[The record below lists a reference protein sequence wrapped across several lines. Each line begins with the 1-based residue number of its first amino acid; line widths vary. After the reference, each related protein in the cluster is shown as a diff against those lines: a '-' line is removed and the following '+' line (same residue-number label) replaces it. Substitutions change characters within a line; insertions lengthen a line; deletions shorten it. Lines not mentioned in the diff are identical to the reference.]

1 LKKNISNSST
11 SLFPCKLDEAFEKKL
26 SLLSDELLKNW
37 GERQLS
43 VLELD
48 DRIATAAE
56 KAPTDDNLIKLLRES
71 LSDVKK
77 EYEKVL
83 IHEEEKVREAG
94 GLHVFGTERHE
105 SRRVDNQL
113 RGRAGRQGDLW
124 STRFFLS
131 LDDNL
136 LSILKEIKIQTRKL
150 ALALKVK
157 GLLNIQFAIKK
168 DEIFVIEVN
177 PRASRT
183 VPFVSKANGIPLA
196 KIASRVMAG
205 EKLSRYKLKYKT
217 NKRFAVKEAV
227 FPFNKFPD
235 SDLLLGPEMKSTGEV
250 MGFDDDFGI
259 AIAKSQIAASNS
271 LPTKGMAFLS
281 VKDSHKQEIIGIAQR
296 LIKLGFTLSATSGT
310 AEILIKNGMK
320 CRKIN
325 KVSSGKP
332 HIVDVLNSKKIALV
346 INTGGGNSESRIN
359 DAVAL
364 RRGTLA
370 NKIKNNEVFLDDKKQ
385 FSRIKYEKFLLENN
399 ITAPDFEIRFR
410 NEELK
415 KKLFAYV
422 GGGIKS
428 PYFLN
433 NKIYINKNK
442 EVEVKYLDLDTVY
455 NTETPETEI
464 EQFIKDN
471 EENLKEEVI
480 DFSYAK
486 ITPSNLIDS
495 DEFNNEFFKKIDE
508 IENSILNDSSI
519 EDIRKIYDLK
529 IEYLSNYNNEDKNN
543 EIFKEIYEKRNDE
556 KIQLLDKNDYYLLFE
571 VTKINKVLP
580 SKSEIKFIER
590 VKENL
595 ILKKKYEYNKDLF
608 QKIQDKKFN
617 NDEFV
622 KISKNGENL
631 LNETIK
637 SLDDNSIFDKDSVS
651 LIYSLPENSFVLL
664 TNDNNKIF
672 LAKVNK
678 IYTKNLPKN
687 DIENSEYLE
696 ISNNKI
702 VEEIYSSYDLAL
714 SKKYKVKVFQ
724 NTLDRIKN
732 NFK

>member
-1 LKKNISNSST
+1 MLNTLRNFSKTKLAGILIGIIIIPFVFWGMGSVFSGGNTNNIAKINNETIST
-11 SLFPCKLDEAFEKKL
+11 Q
-26 SLLSDELLKNW
+26 ELLNYINQTRMDNEYIKENIDNK
-37 GERQLS
+37 
-43 VLELD
+43 V
-48 DRIATAAE
+48 IE
-56 KAPTDDNLIKLLRES
+56 KIVSSIVSIKLL
-71 LSDVKK
+71 DM
-77 EYEKVL
+77 
-83 IHEEEKVREAG
+83 
-94 GLHVFGTERHE
+94 
-105 SRRVDNQL
+105 
-113 RGRAGRQGDLW
+113 
-124 STRFFLS
+124 
-131 LDDNL
+131 
-136 LSILKEIKIQTRKL
+136 EIND
-150 ALALKVK
+150 
-157 GLLNIQFAIKK
+157 LNIMITDK
-168 DEIFVIEVN
+168 
-177 PRASRT
+177 
-183 VPFVSKANGIPLA
+183 
-196 KIASRVMAG
+196 
-205 EKLSRYKLKYKT
+205 
-217 NKRFAVKEAV
+217 
-227 FPFNKFPD
+227 
-235 SDLLLGPEMKSTGEV
+235 
-250 MGFDDDFGI
+250 
-259 AIAKSQIAASNS
+259 
-271 LPTKGMAFLS
+271 
-281 VKDSHKQEIIGIAQR
+281 
-296 LIKLGFTLSATSGT
+296 
-310 AEILIKNGMK
+310 
-320 CRKIN
+320 
-325 KVSSGKP
+325 
-332 HIVDVLNSKKIALV
+332 
-346 INTGGGNSESRIN
+346 
-359 DAVAL
+359 
-364 RRGTLA
+364 TLA

-442 EVEVKYLDLDTVY
+442 EVEVKYLNLDTVY
-455 NTETPETEI
+455 NTETPDTEI

-687 DIENSEYLE
+687 DIENSEYIE

>member
-1 LKKNISNSST
+1 MLNTLRNFSKTKLAGILIGIIIIPFVFWGMGSVFSGGNTNNIAKINNETIST
-11 SLFPCKLDEAFEKKL
+11 Q
-26 SLLSDELLKNW
+26 ELLNYINQTRMDNEYIKENIDNK
-37 GERQLS
+37 
-43 VLELD
+43 V
-48 DRIATAAE
+48 IE
-56 KAPTDDNLIKLLRES
+56 KIVSSIVSIKLL
-71 LSDVKK
+71 DM
-77 EYEKVL
+77 
-83 IHEEEKVREAG
+83 
-94 GLHVFGTERHE
+94 
-105 SRRVDNQL
+105 
-113 RGRAGRQGDLW
+113 
-124 STRFFLS
+124 
-131 LDDNL
+131 
-136 LSILKEIKIQTRKL
+136 EIND
-150 ALALKVK
+150 
-157 GLLNIQFAIKK
+157 LNIMITDK
-168 DEIFVIEVN
+168 
-177 PRASRT
+177 
-183 VPFVSKANGIPLA
+183 
-196 KIASRVMAG
+196 
-205 EKLSRYKLKYKT
+205 
-217 NKRFAVKEAV
+217 
-227 FPFNKFPD
+227 
-235 SDLLLGPEMKSTGEV
+235 
-250 MGFDDDFGI
+250 
-259 AIAKSQIAASNS
+259 
-271 LPTKGMAFLS
+271 
-281 VKDSHKQEIIGIAQR
+281 
-296 LIKLGFTLSATSGT
+296 
-310 AEILIKNGMK
+310 
-320 CRKIN
+320 
-325 KVSSGKP
+325 
-332 HIVDVLNSKKIALV
+332 
-346 INTGGGNSESRIN
+346 
-359 DAVAL
+359 
-364 RRGTLA
+364 TLA
-370 NKIKNNEVFLDDKKQ
+370 NKIKNNEVFLDDKNQ

-442 EVEVKYLDLDTVY
+442 EVKIKYLDLDTVY

-617 NDEFV
+617 NDEFI

>member
-1 LKKNISNSST
+1 MLNTLRNFSKTKLAGILIGIIIIPFVFWGMGSVFSGGNTNNIAKINNETIST
-11 SLFPCKLDEAFEKKL
+11 Q
-26 SLLSDELLKNW
+26 ELLNYINQTRMDNEYIKENIDNK
-37 GERQLS
+37 
-43 VLELD
+43 V
-48 DRIATAAE
+48 IE
-56 KAPTDDNLIKLLRES
+56 KIVSSIVSIKLL
-71 LSDVKK
+71 DM
-77 EYEKVL
+77 
-83 IHEEEKVREAG
+83 
-94 GLHVFGTERHE
+94 
-105 SRRVDNQL
+105 
-113 RGRAGRQGDLW
+113 
-124 STRFFLS
+124 
-131 LDDNL
+131 
-136 LSILKEIKIQTRKL
+136 EIND
-150 ALALKVK
+150 
-157 GLLNIQFAIKK
+157 LNIMITDK
-168 DEIFVIEVN
+168 
-177 PRASRT
+177 
-183 VPFVSKANGIPLA
+183 
-196 KIASRVMAG
+196 
-205 EKLSRYKLKYKT
+205 
-217 NKRFAVKEAV
+217 
-227 FPFNKFPD
+227 
-235 SDLLLGPEMKSTGEV
+235 
-250 MGFDDDFGI
+250 
-259 AIAKSQIAASNS
+259 
-271 LPTKGMAFLS
+271 
-281 VKDSHKQEIIGIAQR
+281 
-296 LIKLGFTLSATSGT
+296 
-310 AEILIKNGMK
+310 
-320 CRKIN
+320 
-325 KVSSGKP
+325 
-332 HIVDVLNSKKIALV
+332 
-346 INTGGGNSESRIN
+346 
-359 DAVAL
+359 
-364 RRGTLA
+364 TLA
-370 NKIKNNEVFLDDKKQ
+370 NKIKNNEVFLDDKKK

-442 EVEVKYLDLDTVY
+442 EVEIKYLDLDTVY

-486 ITPSNLIDS
+486 ITPLSLIDS

>member
-1 LKKNISNSST
+1 MLNTLRNFSKTKLAGILIGIIIIPFVFWGMGSVFSGGNTNNIAKINNETIST
-11 SLFPCKLDEAFEKKL
+11 Q
-26 SLLSDELLKNW
+26 ELLNYINQTRMDNEYIKENIDNK
-37 GERQLS
+37 
-43 VLELD
+43 V
-48 DRIATAAE
+48 IE
-56 KAPTDDNLIKLLRES
+56 KIVSSIVSIKLL
-71 LSDVKK
+71 DM
-77 EYEKVL
+77 
-83 IHEEEKVREAG
+83 
-94 GLHVFGTERHE
+94 
-105 SRRVDNQL
+105 
-113 RGRAGRQGDLW
+113 
-124 STRFFLS
+124 
-131 LDDNL
+131 
-136 LSILKEIKIQTRKL
+136 EIND
-150 ALALKVK
+150 
-157 GLLNIQFAIKK
+157 LNIMITDK
-168 DEIFVIEVN
+168 
-177 PRASRT
+177 
-183 VPFVSKANGIPLA
+183 
-196 KIASRVMAG
+196 
-205 EKLSRYKLKYKT
+205 
-217 NKRFAVKEAV
+217 
-227 FPFNKFPD
+227 
-235 SDLLLGPEMKSTGEV
+235 
-250 MGFDDDFGI
+250 
-259 AIAKSQIAASNS
+259 
-271 LPTKGMAFLS
+271 
-281 VKDSHKQEIIGIAQR
+281 
-296 LIKLGFTLSATSGT
+296 
-310 AEILIKNGMK
+310 
-320 CRKIN
+320 
-325 KVSSGKP
+325 
-332 HIVDVLNSKKIALV
+332 
-346 INTGGGNSESRIN
+346 
-359 DAVAL
+359 
-364 RRGTLA
+364 TLA

-442 EVEVKYLDLDTVY
+442 EVEIKYLDLDTVY

-529 IEYLSNYNNEDKNN
+529 IEYLSNYNNQDKNN

>member
-1 LKKNISNSST
+1 MLNTLRNFTKTKLAGILIGIIIIPFVFWGMGSVFSGGNTNNIAKINNETIST
-11 SLFPCKLDEAFEKKL
+11 Q
-26 SLLSDELLKNW
+26 ELLNYINQTRMDNEYIKENIDNK
-37 GERQLS
+37 
-43 VLELD
+43 V
-48 DRIATAAE
+48 IE
-56 KAPTDDNLIKLLRES
+56 KIVSSIVSIKLL
-71 LSDVKK
+71 DM
-77 EYEKVL
+77 
-83 IHEEEKVREAG
+83 
-94 GLHVFGTERHE
+94 
-105 SRRVDNQL
+105 
-113 RGRAGRQGDLW
+113 
-124 STRFFLS
+124 
-131 LDDNL
+131 
-136 LSILKEIKIQTRKL
+136 EIND
-150 ALALKVK
+150 
-157 GLLNIQFAIKK
+157 LNIMITDK
-168 DEIFVIEVN
+168 
-177 PRASRT
+177 
-183 VPFVSKANGIPLA
+183 
-196 KIASRVMAG
+196 
-205 EKLSRYKLKYKT
+205 
-217 NKRFAVKEAV
+217 
-227 FPFNKFPD
+227 
-235 SDLLLGPEMKSTGEV
+235 
-250 MGFDDDFGI
+250 
-259 AIAKSQIAASNS
+259 
-271 LPTKGMAFLS
+271 
-281 VKDSHKQEIIGIAQR
+281 
-296 LIKLGFTLSATSGT
+296 
-310 AEILIKNGMK
+310 
-320 CRKIN
+320 
-325 KVSSGKP
+325 
-332 HIVDVLNSKKIALV
+332 
-346 INTGGGNSESRIN
+346 
-359 DAVAL
+359 
-364 RRGTLA
+364 TLA

-442 EVEVKYLDLDTVY
+442 EVEIKYLDLDTVY

-678 IYTKNLPKN
+678 IYTKKLPKN

>member
-1 LKKNISNSST
+1 MLNTLRNFSKTKLAGILIGIIIIPFVFWGMGSVFSGGNTNNIAKINNETIST
-11 SLFPCKLDEAFEKKL
+11 Q
-26 SLLSDELLKNW
+26 ELLNYINQTRMDNEYIKENIDNK
-37 GERQLS
+37 
-43 VLELD
+43 V
-48 DRIATAAE
+48 IE
-56 KAPTDDNLIKLLRES
+56 KIVSSIVSIKLL
-71 LSDVKK
+71 DM
-77 EYEKVL
+77 
-83 IHEEEKVREAG
+83 
-94 GLHVFGTERHE
+94 
-105 SRRVDNQL
+105 
-113 RGRAGRQGDLW
+113 
-124 STRFFLS
+124 
-131 LDDNL
+131 
-136 LSILKEIKIQTRKL
+136 EIND
-150 ALALKVK
+150 
-157 GLLNIQFAIKK
+157 LNIMITDK
-168 DEIFVIEVN
+168 
-177 PRASRT
+177 
-183 VPFVSKANGIPLA
+183 
-196 KIASRVMAG
+196 
-205 EKLSRYKLKYKT
+205 
-217 NKRFAVKEAV
+217 
-227 FPFNKFPD
+227 
-235 SDLLLGPEMKSTGEV
+235 
-250 MGFDDDFGI
+250 
-259 AIAKSQIAASNS
+259 
-271 LPTKGMAFLS
+271 
-281 VKDSHKQEIIGIAQR
+281 
-296 LIKLGFTLSATSGT
+296 
-310 AEILIKNGMK
+310 
-320 CRKIN
+320 
-325 KVSSGKP
+325 
-332 HIVDVLNSKKIALV
+332 
-346 INTGGGNSESRIN
+346 
-359 DAVAL
+359 
-364 RRGTLA
+364 TLA

-442 EVEVKYLDLDTVY
+442 EVEIKYLDLDTVY

-543 EIFKEIYEKRNDE
+543 EIFNEIYEKRNDE

-580 SKSEIKFIER
+580 RNTEIKFIER

-672 LAKVNK
+672 LANVNK

>member
-1 LKKNISNSST
+1 MLNTLRNFSKTKLAGILIGIIIIPFVFWGMGSVFSGGNTNNIAKINNETISTQEFLNYINQTRMDNEYIKENIDNKVIEKIVSSIV
-11 SLFPCKLDEAFEKKL
+11 S
-26 SLLSDELLKNW
+26 
-37 GERQLS
+37 
-43 VLELD
+43 
-48 DRIATAAE
+48 
-56 KAPTDDNLIKLLRES
+56 IKLL
-71 LSDVKK
+71 DM
-77 EYEKVL
+77 
-83 IHEEEKVREAG
+83 
-94 GLHVFGTERHE
+94 
-105 SRRVDNQL
+105 
-113 RGRAGRQGDLW
+113 
-124 STRFFLS
+124 
-131 LDDNL
+131 
-136 LSILKEIKIQTRKL
+136 EIND
-150 ALALKVK
+150 
-157 GLLNIQFAIKK
+157 LNIMITDK
-168 DEIFVIEVN
+168 
-177 PRASRT
+177 
-183 VPFVSKANGIPLA
+183 
-196 KIASRVMAG
+196 
-205 EKLSRYKLKYKT
+205 
-217 NKRFAVKEAV
+217 
-227 FPFNKFPD
+227 
-235 SDLLLGPEMKSTGEV
+235 
-250 MGFDDDFGI
+250 
-259 AIAKSQIAASNS
+259 
-271 LPTKGMAFLS
+271 
-281 VKDSHKQEIIGIAQR
+281 
-296 LIKLGFTLSATSGT
+296 
-310 AEILIKNGMK
+310 
-320 CRKIN
+320 
-325 KVSSGKP
+325 
-332 HIVDVLNSKKIALV
+332 
-346 INTGGGNSESRIN
+346 
-359 DAVAL
+359 
-364 RRGTLA
+364 TLA

-442 EVEVKYLDLDTVY
+442 EVEIKYLDLDTVY
-455 NTETPETEI
+455 NTETSETEI

-508 IENSILNDSSI
+508 IENGILNDSSI

>member
-1 LKKNISNSST
+1 MLNTLRNFSKTKLASVFIFIIAIPFVFWGMGSIFSEGNTNNIAKINNETISTQEFLNYINQTRMDNEYIKENIDNKVIEKIVSSIV
-11 SLFPCKLDEAFEKKL
+11 S
-26 SLLSDELLKNW
+26 
-37 GERQLS
+37 
-43 VLELD
+43 
-48 DRIATAAE
+48 
-56 KAPTDDNLIKLLRES
+56 IKLL
-71 LSDVKK
+71 DM
-77 EYEKVL
+77 
-83 IHEEEKVREAG
+83 
-94 GLHVFGTERHE
+94 
-105 SRRVDNQL
+105 
-113 RGRAGRQGDLW
+113 
-124 STRFFLS
+124 
-131 LDDNL
+131 
-136 LSILKEIKIQTRKL
+136 EIND
-150 ALALKVK
+150 
-157 GLLNIQFAIKK
+157 LNIMITDK
-168 DEIFVIEVN
+168 
-177 PRASRT
+177 
-183 VPFVSKANGIPLA
+183 
-196 KIASRVMAG
+196 
-205 EKLSRYKLKYKT
+205 
-217 NKRFAVKEAV
+217 
-227 FPFNKFPD
+227 
-235 SDLLLGPEMKSTGEV
+235 
-250 MGFDDDFGI
+250 
-259 AIAKSQIAASNS
+259 
-271 LPTKGMAFLS
+271 
-281 VKDSHKQEIIGIAQR
+281 
-296 LIKLGFTLSATSGT
+296 
-310 AEILIKNGMK
+310 
-320 CRKIN
+320 
-325 KVSSGKP
+325 
-332 HIVDVLNSKKIALV
+332 
-346 INTGGGNSESRIN
+346 
-359 DAVAL
+359 
-364 RRGTLA
+364 TLA

-442 EVEVKYLDLDTVY
+442 EVEIKYLDLDTVY

-687 DIENSEYLE
+687 DIENDEYLE